1 MTDFAPEDAVKD
13 LKSSGEL
20 MDEYFE
26 LMVAYPIVSIED
38 GFDKKDSTSLIELRE
53 KVDAEV
59 TRITEAGDE
68 PNPFPENLGGS
79 DGVVVQLVGNK
90 MASTQE
96 DLIRAEEKQT
106 FNSFAISL
114 SKAKTVSNF
123 VALCAKA
130 DSLGTPVLAVD
141 EGEQS
146 DNFLT
151 HMAVGLR
158 CSQVRAGGLLGGHV
172 GKYNELLRLEEG
184 DEGVPGVAIVGEAW
198 RK

>member
-1 MTDFAPEDAVKD
+1 MKD